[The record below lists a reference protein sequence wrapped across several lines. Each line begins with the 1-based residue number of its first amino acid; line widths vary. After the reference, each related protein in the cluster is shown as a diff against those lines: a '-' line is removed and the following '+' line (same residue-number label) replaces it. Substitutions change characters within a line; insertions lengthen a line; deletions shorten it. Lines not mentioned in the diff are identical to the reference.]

1 MLATNAAFKN
11 CKLLKIDTEGFDGA
25 IIRGAVNLIE
35 QTKPVILFEYNRNCM
50 GRIGEDG
57 LSTFKLLETM
67 GYRAVMFYENT
78 GWFMLA
84 TTLISHDL
92 IQQLHE
98 YCDGYNA
105 SVDYMDVCVFHTEDD
120 DLAQS
125 VHHG

>member
-1 MLATNAAFKN
+1 
-11 CKLLKIDTEGFDGA
+11 
-25 IIRGAVNLIE
+25 
-35 QTKPVILFEYNRNCM
+35 M
-50 GRIGEDG
+50 GRIGEDV

-84 TTLISHDL
+84 TTLIRHDL
-92 IQQLHE
+92 IQELHE

-120 DLAQS
+120 DLAQRFITSEREFRLRHS
-125 VHHG
+125 VSGLNAIV